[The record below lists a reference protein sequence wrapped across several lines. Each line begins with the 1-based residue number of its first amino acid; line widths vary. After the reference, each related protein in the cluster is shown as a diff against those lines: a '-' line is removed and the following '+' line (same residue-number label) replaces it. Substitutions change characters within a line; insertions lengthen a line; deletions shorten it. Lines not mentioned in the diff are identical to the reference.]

1 MVDLHAHRGGCHQ
14 SINAAPS
21 TSIEVVQAGL
31 ALTDDAAKRA
41 ATAASDQLADG
52 RSSTGEEGKG
62 QAGVS
67 RNL

>member
-21 TSIEVVQAGL
+21 TSNLQAGL